1 MYDVLC
7 LLLALKVAA
16 CFDSLQL
23 QFMSGQVRSTKGNEA
38 LREGSLTNF
47 GLTITVNLKVSLDYV
62 I

>member
-1 MYDVLC
+1 MWLC

-23 QFMSGQVRSTKGNEA
+23 QFMSGQVRSTKGDEA
-38 LREGSLTNF
+38 LREGRLTNF
-47 GLTITVNLKVSLDYV
+47 GLTVNLKVSLDYV